1 MLILFKATKAR
12 RTGLAEVQLE
22 EVVYLQTT
30 RVFIPCTN
38 SPRNN
43 TTAKHTLAPSPRTPP
58 PPSRWSRT
66 PEARPPLP
74 QRQPRIRRTHR
85 STCRQLSSRLSSCRR
100 RTLHA
105 CAALRTSCHSC
116 NVTCHPE
123 AGHVI
128 VAKITRGGRTCTV
141 SESCLGS

>member
-1 MLILFKATKAR
+1 MSVSTHLYSLVDCLMIENHLIDT
-12 RTGLAEVQLE
+12 QL
-22 EVVYLQTT
+22 
-30 RVFIPCTN
+30 
-38 SPRNN
+38 S
-43 TTAKHTLAPSPRTPP
+43 APSPQTPP
-58 PPSRWSRT
+58 PPSRWSQT
-66 PEARPPLP
+66 PEIHPPLP
-74 QRQPRIRRTHR
+74 PRQPRTRRTLR
-85 STCRQLSSRLSSCRR
+85 STYRHLSSRLSSCRR

-141 SESCLGS
+141 SESCLGSWLW